1 MLEIIKNHENI
12 FAIILRD
19 NYKSEGISF
28 FTPNDFSQQLGYM
41 NRPKGYE
48 IPPHIHNK
56 VVRNVEFTNEVLLIK
71 SGKVRVD
78 FYDENK
84 TYFQSEI
91 LNKGDVILLVKG
103 GHGFE
108 MIEKSEI
115 IEIKQGPY
123 VDDKDKTRFASVD
136 KEKIQLK
143 EKT

>member
-1 MLEIIKNHENI
+1 MLEIIKINQKI
-12 FAIILRD
+12 LAIILRD
-19 NYKSEGISF
+19 NYKSDGISF

-48 IPPHIHNK
+48 IDPHLHK
-56 VVRNVEFTNEVLLIK
+56 RVQRNIEYTNEVLLIK

-84 TYFQSEI
+84 DYLKSQI
-91 LNKGDVILLVKG
+91 LNKGDVILLVHG

-108 MIEKSEI
+108 MLEQSEL

-123 VDDKDKTRFASVD
+123 IDDNDKTRFKSII
-136 KEKIQLK
+136 KNKIQIK
-143 EKT
+143 